1 MSLLSRRSRLVV
13 DDRAFLLGLDGLY
26 RAAMKR
32 HERGELLA
40 CARKTAVMLAVTP
53 KQRPVEGYY
62 TQDEAL
68 TTYFLLMR
76 ALQDV
81 PKDRST
87 EVIGLPEFQRLLD
100 VTSSGLFGRDS
111 GTDSLLPA
119 GRDPLS
125 EALEITRPEWTIA
138 DLTAKAA
145 AVAKAWDDFSLA
157 GLAARIGDPVV
168 LAALRESVVLYTY
181 VVVLSKAL
189 CEPEYVWTVDPEL
202 VTHAERF
209 IATFKS
215 LFGDELPAPTSKNAS
230 VYWHGAE
237 EIVGRCVRLGIN
249 PTGTRHYHW
258 AIRRGPAGQEEVQE
272 FWAGEI
278 WTTERYKAALQRG
291 ELPPM

>member
-1 MSLLSRRSRLVV
+1 MSLLSRRRRLVV

-76 ALQDV
+76 ALQDI
-81 PKDRST
+81 PKDRSP

-100 VTSSGLFGRDS
+100 VTSSPLFGRAS
-111 GTDSLLPA
+111 YTDRLLPA

-125 EALEITRPEWTIA
+125 EALRITSPEWTIA

-145 AVAKAWDDFSLA
+145 AVAKAWDDFSLV

-168 LAALRESVVLYTY
+168 LAALRESVVLYTR
-181 VVVLSKAL
+181 VVLVKAL
-189 CEPEYVWTVDPEL
+189 REPEYVWAVDPEL

-249 PTGTRHYHW
+249 PTGSRHYHW
-258 AIRRGPAGQEEVQE
+258 AIRRGPAGREEVQE

-278 WTTERYKAALQRG
+278 WTTERYRAGLERG
-291 ELPPM
+291 EFPPM